1 MISVKCCDLPENDV
15 IIRPRYMAVCQADQR
30 YYLGKRDPAILK
42 KKLPMALIHECCG
55 EVLYDKTGTYKIG
68 QKVVLIPNVPGNALD
83 TEIYENYQKGSYFL
97 SSGHDGFMRELVSM
111 PLDRVVP
118 YENIDEK
125 VASICEFVSVGVH
138 AVERFLKIS
147 HSRRDVIGIW
157 GDGSLAYVVA
167 CVLSKKLPSSK
178 IIVMGRSTDKLSRF
192 SFVYKT
198 YLSDDVPKNFEIDH
212 AFECAG
218 GEGSYFAID
227 DIIKYINPQGT
238 ALLMGVS
245 ENKVAVNTRD
255 VLEKGISLIGSSRS
269 GRANF
274 EEAVSI
280 MSDSE
285 TQRRLSAII
294 YEDDCVRNVSD
305 IHRVFENDLQTQFK
319 TAFKWNI

>member
-1 MISVKCCDLPENDV
+1 M
-15 IIRPRYMAVCQADQR
+15 
-30 YYLGKRDPAILK
+30 
-42 KKLPMALIHECCG
+42 
-55 EVLYDKTGTYKIG
+55 
-68 QKVVLIPNVPGNALD
+68 
-83 TEIYENYQKGSYFL
+83 
-97 SSGHDGFMRELVSM
+97 
-111 PLDRVVP
+111 
-118 YENIDEK
+118 
-125 VASICEFVSVGVH
+125 SVGVH

-198 YLSDDVPKNFEIDH
+198 YLSDDVPKDFEIDH

-255 VLEKGISLIGSSRS
+255 VLEREYL
-269 GRANF
+269 
-274 EEAVSI
+274 
-280 MSDSE
+280 
-285 TQRRLSAII
+285 
-294 YEDDCVRNVSD
+294 
-305 IHRVFENDLQTQFK
+305 
-319 TAFKWNI
+319 